1 MSTGGGLESR
11 IKAACD
17 AFLMMRRPLVGLS
30 CVNGRSCFP
39 ARQFVF
45 SRGGD
50 CFLYDIAQ
58 RKEKLLFSVAP
69 NKIYATDVSRPGR
82 IYFTQT
88 VCKGDIWLGR
98 MDQENN

>member
-1 MSTGGGLESR
+1 L
-11 IKAACD
+11 
-17 AFLMMRRPLVGLS
+17 LP
-30 CVNGRSCFP
+30 
-39 ARQFVF
+39 
-45 SRGGD
+45 
-50 CFLYDIAQ
+50 YDIAQ